1 MNTFV
6 SLCQMPTTMDVTK
19 FDLYLS
25 QLSSLNTGFISYIS
39 IMFMCTQCKLKEIQ
53 KLLVY
58 SIILAFQ
65 HFIINVMLFSIA
77 YFWDNMFPSFSF
89 WYDTNGVIEWHQFIF
104 ELENGLLFMILLLM
118 KIKSR
123 SIFQKISK
131 ILSEKFE
138 FECIDNET
146 LNSTFVC
153 AQMIHITVVYTI
165 SKILAMLLS
174 KIIQTF
180 MNISFIF
187 DTYAN
192 VTIPSIMLRSTLT
205 YIIILR
211 TLYAHFI
218 KIRAKVTLSNHEL
231 SDTFLPEGFR

>member
-1 MNTFV
+1 
-6 SLCQMPTTMDVTK
+6 MPTTMDVTK

-39 IMFMCTQCKLKEIQ
+39 IMFICAHCKPQETKKI
-53 KLLVY
+53 LVY

-77 YFWDNMFPSFSF
+77 YFWDNIFPFSF

-104 ELENGLLFMILLLM
+104 ELENALLFIVLLLM
-118 KIKSR
+118 KTKSR
-123 SIFQKISK
+123 SIFQKIARL
-131 ILSEKFE
+131 LSEKFE

-146 LNSTFVC
+146 CILNSTFACV
-153 AQMIHITVVYTI
+153 QMIHITVVYTI

-174 KIIQTF
+174 KFIQTL
-180 MNISFIF
+180 MNIRFIF

-192 VTIPSIMLRSTLT
+192 VTIPSVMLRSTLI
-205 YIIILR
+205 YVIILR
-211 TLYAHFI
+211 TLYIHFI
-218 KIRAKVTLSNHEL
+218 KIHAKVVLSNQEL